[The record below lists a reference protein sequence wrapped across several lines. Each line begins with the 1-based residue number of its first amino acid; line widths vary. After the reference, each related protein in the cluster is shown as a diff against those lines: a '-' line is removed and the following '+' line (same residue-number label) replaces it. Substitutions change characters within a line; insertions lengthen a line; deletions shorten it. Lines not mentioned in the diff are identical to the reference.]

1 MGSTEESKQGQ
12 YHNLMLT
19 GYDTAANA
27 KTNRV
32 GFTNFGV
39 YDVTSQ
45 YATSEGKWVDMAIVR
60 RGTEVTLYVDGIEQ
74 DTLTTYNTNQVPKA
88 FNLGMGAIGYRGN
101 TNPSS
106 AGKYMTGAIDDI
118 KRYEGALTEAQI
130 KKLYGIADADPAASY
145 SSVNGRVTVT
155 YENAPAVAPVQGDF
169 VLKASVNGGEAQ
181 DIEITGFAY
190 DAARNQAVLMYAPF
204 ERTDQKQEITVTVVH
219 KGNETAL
226 PAFMLSAV

>member
-1 MGSTEESKQGQ
+1 
-12 YHNLMLT
+12 
-19 GYDTAANA
+19 
-27 KTNRV
+27 
-32 GFTNFGV
+32 
-39 YDVTSQ
+39 
-45 YATSEGKWVDMAIVR
+45 
-60 RGTEVTLYVDGIEQ
+60 
-74 DTLTTYNTNQVPKA
+74 
-88 FNLGMGAIGYRGN
+88 
-101 TNPSS
+101 
-106 AGKYMTGAIDDI
+106 MTGAIDDI
-118 KRYEGALTEAQI
+118 KIYEGALTEAQI